1 MAARDDLKKTTHVDR
16 FYTWDLM
23 IKDDTWDEEARAW
36 GRDAR
41 AWDGDARAWGRDAWV
56 VPYDILGS
64 GLQVQDSWAWGGD
77 EEAQAS

>member
-1 MAARDDLKKTTHVDR
+1 MRDDLKIKTHVDR
-16 FYTWDLM
+16 LHGTWDPM
-23 IKDDTWDEEARAW
+23 KGDDTRAEKAWAWD
-36 GRDAR
+36 GDAR

-77 EEAQAS
+77 EEA